1 MFYLPFQGS
10 YVIVSETK
18 SILQIGLILEF
29 ISKGI
34 NVKWPTAMVLR
45 FFNRKVFSSVKQS
58 VPLLEEL

>member
-45 FFNRKVFSSVKQS
+45 FFNRKVFSSVKRS